1 MTERNQY
8 DPQTGLPE
16 RGYLWS
22 LLDDSLSR
30 IRRSGT
36 PAGLLLIQLEDLNSY
51 QQLIG
56 AEGIEEYTKLMAG
69 RLKNCLWDLDD
80 AVRFDERQFV
90 YFAGGIN
97 RLEDIHVVMKKV
109 VDYLSV
115 PCEIKEYTLTPS
127 IRIGVVVLPEDG
139 ETADEIM
146 ANAQIALGHARSG
159 VYGYFNQQLGET
171 IARQEQI
178 KSSILSTL
186 AEESFVLMLQPKI
199 STESREVCGI
209 EALVRIRDSEGN
221 IVTPA
226 EFIPVA
232 ENSNLILEIG
242 EWVLSKAQEVS
253 NDLKAAGLNIPVS
266 VNISEVQFRNSASLL
281 STLHKLAATEDA
293 APGNI
298 ILEIS
303 ENTITNNVALSAAL
317 MAEIKSCGY
326 QISIDGFGT
335 GFSSLS
341 VLKDLSV
348 DEIKVDRHFLSDV
361 PSDEKNTAILKSI
374 IMLGKAMNFR
384 VVVMGVETEAQ
395 FNTLK
400 EHECDEF
407 QGFLVSEPIDAGSFV
422 SWHKDYTA

>member
-8 DPQTGLPE
+8 DPLTGLPE

-22 LLDDSLSR
+22 LLDDSLNR

-51 QQLIG
+51 SQVIG
-56 AEGIEEYTKLMAG
+56 DDGVAEFIKLMAD

-97 RLEDIHVVMKKV
+97 RLEDIHVVMRKV

-115 PCEIKEYTLTPS
+115 PCVINDYAITPS

-139 ETADEIM
+139 ETADDIM
-146 ANAQIALGHARSG
+146 ANAQVALSHAG
-159 VYGYFNQQLGET
+159 DDVYGYYNQQLGET

-199 STESREVCGI
+199 STQSRKICGL

-221 IVTPA
+221 IVSPA

-242 EWVLSKAQEVS
+242 DWVLERAQEVS
-253 NDLKAAGLNIPVS
+253 NDIKAADINVPVS
-266 VNISEVQFRNSASLL
+266 VNISEVQFKNSASLL
-281 STLHKLAATEDA
+281 STLQKLAAKEDA
-293 APGNI
+293 EPGNI

-303 ENTITNNVALSAAL
+303 ENTITNNVTLSSAL

-326 QISIDGFGT
+326 QISIDGFGS

-341 VLKDLSV
+341 VLKELSI
-348 DEIKVDRHFLSDV
+348 DEIKVDRPFLNDV
-361 PSDEKNTAILKSI
+361 PSDDKNTAILKSI

-384 VVVMGVETEAQ
+384 VVVMGVETEEQ

-407 QGFLVSEPIDAGSFV
+407 QGFLVSEPMEADRFV
-422 SWHKDYTA
+422 DWHKDYNA